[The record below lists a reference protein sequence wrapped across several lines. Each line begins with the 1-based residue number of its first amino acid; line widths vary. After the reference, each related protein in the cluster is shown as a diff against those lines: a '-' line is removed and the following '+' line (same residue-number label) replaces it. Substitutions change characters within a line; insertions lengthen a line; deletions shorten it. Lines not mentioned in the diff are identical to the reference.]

1 MTYKLAFAMMM
12 VILLFGLCGGCKQL
26 CVPDFECQETD
37 NPLDT
42 DSDWD
47 SDIDS
52 DSDSDS
58 ESQNEK
64 DKKPFIW
71 MPNAVCEDGMWT
83 FSAELREIQTDKVW
97 VELWYQRGEDN
108 VMTPLPLYETENNM
122 WTSHWSGVDY
132 DLPCNR
138 DYRITFIAENSHGI
152 DRIHWY
158 YTFSE

>member
-1 MTYKLAFAMMM
+1 
-12 VILLFGLCGGCKQL
+12 
-26 CVPDFECQETD
+26 
-37 NPLDT
+37 LDT

-47 SDIDS
+47 SDW

-71 MPNAVCEDGMWT
+71 MPDAVCEDGMWT

-97 VELWYQRGEDN
+97 VELYYYKGEDS
-108 VMTPLPLYETENNM
+108 VMTLLPLYKMENNT
-122 WTSHWSGVDY
+122 WISSWSVQDY
-132 DLPCNR
+132 ELPCNR
-138 DYRITFIAENSHGI
+138 NYRIAFLAQNSHGL
-152 DRIHWY
+152 DRVYWQ

>member
-1 MTYKLAFAMMM
+1 MTYKLAFAMVM
-12 VILLFGLCGGCKQL
+12 VMLLFGLCGGCEQP

-42 DSDWD
+42 DSD
-47 SDIDS
+47 S
-52 DSDSDS
+52 DSDTDS

-71 MPNAVCEDGMWT
+71 MPNAVCEGDMWT

-108 VMTPLPLYETENNM
+108 VMTPLPLYEMENNM

-152 DRIHWY
+152 DRIYWY